1 MSYKLRRKSTISGNT
16 FEPVKNYGQR
26 VELASVTQVDLYQ
39 GLTVTSI
46 GVSATAFDIKQRDI
60 INIAG
65 QIFAL
70 SADEAA
76 GSTSLAV
83 ASTVL
88 DFDIDLNST
97 IEIDVQNLFVQY
109 QRKTEGKIGGMDVS
123 TDSIGPIQF
132 VVVEDTYYITGVD
145 PVYVKILPR
154 DFMIND
160 DGSDEAL
167 NFKDSATNTGV
178 QVGNA
183 AQEMIATVNI
193 PYGTTATHVTIW
205 GSQTTR
211 VVEVYE
217 AEVDTNGIGSAIG
230 TGTTNGSAIDITGT
244 AATSTNYL
252 LIKVIVT
259 ATTNRIYG
267 GKVTLTQN

>member
-167 NFKDSATNTGV
+167 NFKDSSNSGV
-178 QVGNA
+178 QVGTA
-183 AQEMIATVNI
+183 AQEMLATVNI

-205 GSQTTR
+205 GSNTGKT
-211 VVEVYE
+211 VEVYE
-217 AEVDTNGIGSAIG
+217 CGIATNGIGSVIG
-230 TGTTNGSAIDITGT
+230 TGLDNGSAIDITDT
-244 AATSTNYL
+244 ASTSTNYL
-252 LIKVIVT
+252 LILVKVT
-259 ATTNRIYG
+259 ATSQRVYG
-267 GKVTLTQN
+267 GQVTLTQN

>member
-109 QRKTEGKIGGMDVS
+109 QRKTEGKIGGMDVVEKGF
-123 TDSIGPIQF
+123 GPINF
-132 VVVEDTYYITGVD
+132 DSPATGDYSIIGVD
-145 PVYVKILPR
+145 PTYVKILPR

-160 DGSDEAL
+160 VGSDEAL

-230 TGTTNGSAIDITGT
+230 TGTTNGSAIDITDT

-259 ATTNRIYG
+259 ATTNRI
-267 GKVTLTQN
+267 